1 MLKKFLIMISLMTA
15 FNLMGKDIN
24 QERENEVLG
33 VKYSSYEPV
42 NDDKYVDT
50 NQNQNSSKKKKG
62 TKAASDYD
70 HLDGSN
76 LNANIN
82 HIGFSCSGNTVASLE
97 NQGYVNC
104 NTYNFSDSCFIFC
117 LDKFENQTKFEN
129 YEDYETY
136 ASGLDGTNYVVQG
149 LITDKDGNFLIS
161 AYHCGEE
168 GNIWE
173 VELGG
178 SWQGLYIG
186 ETDGKCDDGLNKE
199 SIIIKY
205 DSVND
210 KIKKIYKI
218 ENENGHPSHVGGLAY
233 TFKNY
238 PLGVTKEFLIVSNGT
253 YLNVYYMSNQIF
265 TLLYKQQIPI
275 KSSYM
280 SSSNG
285 YLWVGFFKEN
295 DDDQPLYGYQIN
307 HHKFTNGLNQTKYMI
322 TLGIPITD
330 TDNSIKNSYLVNKVN
345 NTYPSENFSITV
357 PKPNIQGVYCAS
369 TPNIETRLK
378 FYFSASNNT
387 AFIYQAI
394 LDYKDL
400 NGDGVI
406 DGLDGNG
413 SNYEWVWE
421 TFFTPY
427 QQIGT
432 SLPDGGEGIVIK
444 NNQLYMLNEGTAG
457 YYCEKWDWP
466 GDDPIDCKRE
476 LLKVDTLKN
485 GTRVFNNGSITIN
498 GSGIDDFGTKVI
510 LVIAQNK
517 MGDFY
522 YSMGKLIRTNDY
534 YYIVNELHS
543 QIALKTYLS
552 KPSETNP
559 ISYIAPFDGK
569 PTVYIEDIKGLY
581 IMNLPTST
589 NQNDSDD
596 WTFTKL
602 RVTMDDIY
610 SLQSVFNIKWNFLYD
625 LIFDDTNF
633 EFGDNNITST
643 TGDKQ
648 AMYFVFNSFVE
659 EDDPFNRR
667 LINQGS
673 DYFLLKE
680 VYNKMKTCYAS
691 YGNDCLYKDIIG
703 SNTDFYTYFENSIVC
718 NLINSTILNSLTMG
732 RKTPITR
739 NSACE

>member
-1 MLKKFLIMISLMTA
+1 MLKKFLIMISLITA
-15 FNLMGKDIN
+15 FSLLGKDIN
-24 QERENEVLG
+24 QERENEVSG
-33 VKYSSYEPV
+33 VMYSDYEPV
-42 NDDKYVDT
+42 NDDKYVDI

-62 TKAASDYD
+62 TKAASDYN
-70 HLDGSN
+70 HLDGFN

-82 HIGFSCSGNTVASLE
+82 HVGFLCNGNSVASLE

-104 NTYNFSDSCFIFC
+104 NIYFNNDNCLIYC

-136 ASGLDGTNYVVQG
+136 ASSLDGTNYVVQG

-173 VELGG
+173 FELGG
-178 SWQGLYIG
+178 SWIGLA
-186 ETDGKCDDGLNKE
+186 EEDKKCNDGLNKE

-210 KIKKIYKI
+210 KIKKIYKM

-238 PLGVTKEFLIVSNGT
+238 GLGVIKEYLIISNGYYINIYDVSNQ
-253 YLNVYYMSNQIF
+253 LFS
-265 TLLYKQQIPI
+265 LLYKQKLSI

-285 YLWVGFFKEN
+285 YLWVGEFGDSISDK
-295 DDDQPLYGYQIN
+295 PLHGYQIN

-330 TDNSIKNSYLVNKVN
+330 TTDSIKNSYLIDKVN
-345 NTYPSENFSITV
+345 NTYPSKNFSITV
-357 PKPNIQGVYCAS
+357 PKPSIQGIYCVS
-369 TPNIETRLK
+369 NPYIETRLK

-387 AFIYQAI
+387 AYVYQAV

-406 DGLDGNG
+406 NGTGGYG
-413 SNYEWVWE
+413 SNYGSDREWAWE

-432 SLPDGGEGIVIK
+432 SLPDGGEAIVIK

-457 YYCEKWDWP
+457 YYCEKWDNV

-476 LLKVDTLKN
+476 LLKIDNLKN
-485 GTRVFNNGSITIN
+485 GTSVFNNGSITIN
-498 GSGIDDFGTKVI
+498 GSGIDNFGTKVI

-517 MGDFY
+517 MGEFY
-522 YSMGKLIRTNDY
+522 YSMGELLRTNDY
-534 YYIVNELHS
+534 YYIGDTLYS
-543 QIALKTYLS
+543 QIALKTYLL
-552 KPSETNP
+552 KPDFVNP
-559 ISYIAPFDGK
+559 FNYNRPTGGK
-569 PTVYIEDIKGLY
+569 PKVYIEDIKGLY
-581 IMNLPTST
+581 IMNLPSAT

-610 SLQSVFNIKWNFLYD
+610 SLQSTFNYKYNLLYD
-625 LIFDDTNF
+625 LMFDETNT
-633 EFGDNNITST
+633 EFGDNTNDRQ
-643 TGDKQ
+643 G
-648 AMYFVFNSFVE
+648 MLFVFNSFVDDE
-659 EDDPFNRR
+659 DPFNSRD
-667 LINQGS
+667 INQGAT
-673 DYFLLKE
+673 YLNLKE

-691 YGNDCLYKDIIG
+691 YGSDCLYKDIIG
-703 SNTDFYTYFENSIVC
+703 SNTDFYTYFEENVVC
-718 NLINSTILNSLTMG
+718 NLLNSSILNAWRMG
-732 RKTPITR
+732 RRTPVKGSFI
-739 NSACE
+739 CEQ